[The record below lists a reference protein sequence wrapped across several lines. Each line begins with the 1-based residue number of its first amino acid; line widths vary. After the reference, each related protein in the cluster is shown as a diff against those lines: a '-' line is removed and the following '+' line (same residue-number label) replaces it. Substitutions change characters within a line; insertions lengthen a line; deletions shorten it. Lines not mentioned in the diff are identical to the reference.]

1 MGLISSLQAFVTKNV
16 SAETRAKVVSA
27 ADSALTVLTS
37 PIAAIK
43 NFSKAK
49 EETSKKST
57 VKLLAEGVENTLLVT
72 APFSAAGKSLAAKAV
87 STAFGSVKNTAITL
101 TAAGAVA
108 ASPTVRNTAITAV
121 TPSTYIGAGEKVGN
135 VIEGLS
141 SDKGKDFGSKAV
153 VAAAT
158 GLGVAGLA
166 VAGYELY
173 KDYKEDKA
181 ANTTLPTD
189 TNVPSTSLTPT
200 IATNQSTP
208 VVPATTTVTTGT
220 TSVGGKTKRK
230 KYKKKREVPYIN
242 IKIDNRE
249 DNDVNDRKVYKG
261 GRF

>member
-27 ADSALTVLTS
+27 ADTALTVLTS

-49 EETSKKST
+49 EETSKKSA
-57 VKLLAEGVENTLLVT
+57 VKLVAEGVENTLLVT
-72 APFSAAGKSLAAKAV
+72 APFTAAGKSLAAKAV

-101 TAAGAVA
+101 TAAGAAV
-108 ASPTVRNTAITAV
+108 ASPTVRNTAVTAL

-135 VIEGLS
+135 VIEGFA
-141 SDKGKDFGSKAV
+141 SDKTKDVAGKAV

-166 VAGYELY
+166 VGAYELY

-181 ANTTLPTD
+181 ANATLPTE
-189 TNVPSTSLTPT
+189 TSNIVAPVNP
-200 IATNQSTP
+200 AVSTNQGTP
-208 VVPATTTVTTGT
+208 VVPATTQISTGST
-220 TSVGGKTKRK
+220 KSGKRR